1 MQLAARKWAVVLGIA
16 LMAGVVALVSFAD
29 MNKSLVYYLTPDE
42 LLAKGLSG
50 RGAVVRLG
58 GLVQHHSMTFEP
70 KTLRLNFRLAML
82 AEGGTA
88 VTVQSHG
95 APPQMF
101 SEGTGAVV
109 EGIYDG
115 EVFHAERVM
124 VKHSNEYRPP
134 APGDAPKNLY
144 TTLRPPD
151 N

>member
-1 MQLAARKWAVVLGIA
+1 MQLEPRKWAVVLGIA
-16 LMAGVVALVSFAD
+16 LMGAVVVFVSFVD

-42 LLAKGLSG
+42 LLAKGPG
-50 RGAVVRLG
+50 ATGAVVRLG
-58 GLVQHHSMTFEP
+58 GLVQHHSMTFDP

-82 AEGGTA
+82 ADGGTA

-109 EGIYDG
+109 EGVYDG
-115 EVFHAERVM
+115 QMFQAERVM

-134 APGDAPKNLY
+134 APGDAAKNLY
-144 TTLRPPD
+144 TTLRPPE